1 MRNASLLRI
10 ATLGALVTAAAACGS
25 DYEDGE
31 MPSITGPDM
40 SAIQSDITAD
50 APVVLEDEAARTTV
64 RKDRP
69 EADAR

>member
-1 MRNASLLRI
+1 MRYASLLRV
-10 ATLGALVTAAAACGS
+10 AALGVLVTAAAACGDS
-25 DYEDGE
+25 YPEE
-31 MPSITGPDM
+31 EVMITGPDL
-40 SAIQSDITAD
+40 SAIQSDVAVD